1 MQAYM
6 TKVQGHHFT
15 HQQATLL
22 PSSNNNSGL
31 NTMFLVTIVFLS
43 TMSCLASD
51 SPSFL
56 SQEQEVSDLFKGT
69 QLHIADPK
77 APLTQTDLAKLLLN
91 HSENRAKQERDR
103 TEYQISLV
111 IEGSTKQIAGVI
123 ASTNKDNLANVE
135 KIRGLELKLDTVT
148 KYQEETFYSHRLE
161 ATRTLKKYTI
171 FMKSNFSLLEH

>member
-1 MQAYM
+1 M

-31 NTMFLVTIVFLS
+31 NTMFLVTIVLVS
-43 TMSCLASD
+43 IMSCLAPD
-51 SPSFL
+51 SPSLLPTAAL
-56 SQEQEVSDLFKGT
+56 SQEQEVSDLLKGT
-69 QLHIADPK
+69 QLHISDPK
-77 APLTQTDLAKLLLN
+77 APLTQTDIAKLLLN
-91 HSENRAKQERDR
+91 HSENRAKQKRDR

-171 FMKSNFSLLEH
+171 FMKSNFS